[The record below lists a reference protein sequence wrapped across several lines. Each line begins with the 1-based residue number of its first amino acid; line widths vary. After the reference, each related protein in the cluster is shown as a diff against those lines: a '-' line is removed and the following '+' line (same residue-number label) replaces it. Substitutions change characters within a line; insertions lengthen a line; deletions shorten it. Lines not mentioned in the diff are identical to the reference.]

1 MGKTYLRRYPRIEV
15 RMGVHYTVGKDWLRC
30 VANTLGGG
38 GLFLTQVEGLEPGQE
53 ISVRF
58 RPAKHLPMMQA
69 KASVRYVIPEQ
80 GAAIEFTEINPDDRQ
95 KILRLILQ
103 RTGDR
108 RTQGRVP
115 LATQVHCKECMELAF
130 SRDISPGGM
139 FIETNAAFPVGSFL
153 TVRFNLINPD
163 RVITATAQVTYHVEK
178 MGLGVLFS
186 EIEPDDREAI
196 KVYVESVPLPSLKES
211 PTGQSN

>member
-1 MGKTYLRRYPRIEV
+1 MGKTYIRRYPRLEV
-15 RMGVHYTVGKDWLRC
+15 RIGVHYTVGKDWLRC
-30 VANTLGGG
+30 IANSLGGG
-38 GLFLTQVEGLEPGQE
+38 GMFLTHVEGLEPGQE
-53 ISVRF
+53 VSVRF
-58 RPAKHLPMMQA
+58 RPAKHLPMMEA
-69 KASVRYVIPEQ
+69 KASVRYLIPQQ

-108 RTQGRVP
+108 RSQGRGP

-139 FIETNAAFPVGSFL
+139 FIETTAPFPVGSYL
-153 TVRFNLINPD
+153 SVRFNLTNPD
-163 RVITATAQVTYHVEK
+163 RVITATAQVTYQVEK
-178 MGLGVLFS
+178 MGMGVLFS

-196 KVYVESVPLPSLKES
+196 RVYLETGLLPSLGES
-211 PTGQSN
+211 TGDQSN